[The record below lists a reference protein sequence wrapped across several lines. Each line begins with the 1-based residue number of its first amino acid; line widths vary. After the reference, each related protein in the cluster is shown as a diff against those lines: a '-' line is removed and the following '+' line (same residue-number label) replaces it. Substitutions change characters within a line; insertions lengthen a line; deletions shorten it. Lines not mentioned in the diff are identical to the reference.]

1 MDKVTTSDRLKQIM
15 RERGLKQSDILR
27 MIKPI
32 AKRFGDDVGIGSN
45 ALSQY
50 VQGKVL
56 PRQDKLTLLGLA
68 LNVSEAWLMGYDVP
82 KERTLPPMNR
92 EVSDS
97 DLRLLDAYH
106 ANPSAQV
113 FINRM
118 LGLPEP
124 DPEGGDAT

>member
-15 RERGLKQSDILR
+15 RERGLKQADILR

-82 KERTLPPMNR
+82 RERTQPPMQR
-92 EVSDS
+92 ELTEA

-113 FINRM
+113 FVNRI
-118 LGLPEP
+118 LGLP
-124 DPEGGDAT
+124 DPEGGEK

>member
-15 RERGLKQSDILR
+15 KERGLKQADILR
-27 MIKPI
+27 MVKPI

-82 KERTLPPMNR
+82 KERTQPPMKR
-92 EVSDS
+92 EVTES

-106 ANPSAQV
+106 ANPTAQV
-113 FINRM
+113 FVNRI
-118 LGLPEP
+118 LGLP
-124 DPEGGDAT
+124 DPETHQD